1 MSLRKLDLS
10 NSEIAFAGKSDKELQ
25 KAAWLFSLMNKPWL
39 VNVGSK
45 VGLWAIKANVPTVEP
60 IVKATIFEQF
70 CGGTSL
76 ANCQT
81 NIDKL
86 YEQQVQVVLDYG
98 AEAKT
103 AAVDLDNTRDELIE
117 ALEFAAT
124 NESVPIVTLKIS
136 GLARFDLLE
145 KIQASKES
153 LTKAE
158 TEEFDAA
165 LQRLKTIGEVA
176 YKNKVA
182 LFIDAE
188 ESWIQDTID
197 GIVTKMMQEYNKEE
211 VIIYNTFQMYRH
223 DRLPYLK
230 AAYKEARK
238 EKYLL
243 GAKIVRGAYMQKERE
258 RAEELGYAS
267 PIQVDKAATDADYN
281 AAIRFC
287 VEHYEHIASC
297 NASHNE
303 ESNLL
308 QTQLMEKME
317 IPRDHPHLNFCQLYG
332 MSELLT
338 FNLAAV
344 GYNAAKYMPYGAI
357 KDVVPYLIRRAQEN
371 TSVTGD
377 MSRELS
383 MIMKEIERRKVQ
395 TQSK

>member
-1 MSLRKLDLS
+1 MALSKLDVS
-10 NSEIAFAGKSDKELQ
+10 NSEIAFAGKSDKDLQ
-25 KAAWLFSLMNKPWL
+25 KAAWLFGLMNKPWL
-39 VNVGSK
+39 VNIGSK

-70 CGGTSL
+70 CGGTTL
-76 ANCQT
+76 ADCQT

-103 AAVDLDNTRDELIE
+103 AAADLDNTRDLLIE
-117 ALEFAAT
+117 ALKFAAT
-124 NESVPIVTLKIS
+124 NESVPIVTLKVT
-136 GLARFDLLE
+136 GLARFELLE
-145 KIQASKES
+145 KIQAKKES
-153 LTKAE
+153 LTTLE
-158 TEEFDAA
+158 VEEFNAA
-165 LQRLKTIGEVA
+165 LQRLKAISEVA
-176 YKNKVA
+176 YEHKVA

-197 GIVTKMMQEYNKEE
+197 GIVTQMMQEYNKEQ
-211 VIIYNTFQMYRH
+211 VIVYNTFQMYRH

-238 EKYLL
+238 NKYLL

-258 RAEELGYAS
+258 RAEEMGYAS

-287 VEHYEHIASC
+287 VKHYEHIASC

-383 MIMKEIERRKVQ
+383 MIMKEIERRKTNQ
-395 TQSK
+395 ADR

>member
-1 MSLRKLDLS
+1 MSLKELDLS

-25 KAAWLFSLMNKPWL
+25 KAAWLFALMNKPWL

-76 ANCQT
+76 ANCQA
-81 NIDKL
+81 NINKL
-86 YEQQVQVVLDYG
+86 YEQEVQVVLDYG

-103 AAVDLDNTRDELIE
+103 EAVDLDNTMLELIE
-117 ALEFAAT
+117 SLKFAAT
-124 NESVPIVTLKIS
+124 NESVPIVTLKVS

-145 KIQASKES
+145 KIQAREEP
-153 LTKAE
+153 LTTAE

-165 LQRLKTIGEVA
+165 LQRLKLIGDVA
-176 YKNKVA
+176 HKHKVA

-197 GIVTKMMQEYNKEE
+197 GIVTKMMQEYNKEQ
-211 VIIYNTFQMYRH
+211 VIIYNTLQMYRH
-223 DRLPYLK
+223 DRLAYLK
-230 AAYKEARK
+230 AAYKEAQK
-238 EKYLL
+238 NKYLL
-243 GAKIVRGAYMQKERE
+243 GLKIVRGAYMQKERE

-281 AAIRFC
+281 KAIRFC
-287 VEHYEHIASC
+287 VKHYEHIASC

-383 MIMKEIERRKVQ
+383 MITKEIERRKNE
-395 TQSK
+395 K